1 MGITTVATSEG
12 VDIGCPEDGKYA
24 FYNSPYTAHRLSTGI
39 DIYPVAEFGETTPSP
54 VTGEINLVRRVRCP
68 RGRGFKDPG
77 YDVVTGL
84 KSSENPLMAIKLLHI
99 DPVVGPGDTV
109 EPGQEL
115 GRLLR
120 SGYFGTGTSP
130 HIHVEVRDMFD
141 PLRVRGGHPIKR
153 VHDIGYSTPPERLV
167 GIVTRSIP
175 EFSIVKLDG
184 VAACG
189 LPADVGGTSGI
200 LDGGIPYY
208 GWLGAHFCEGPP
220 DGKAI
225 KLAGFPIAD
234 IVALTA
240 NTCLADCRDFKVKVD
255 GTDILGL
262 SLRLSPRNEPE
273 VKLIPYR
280 LGSLRLGQGDEVAI
294 TIEGAG

>member
-1 MGITTVATSEG
+1 MDIKTVATSEG
-12 VDIGCPEDGKYA
+12 VNIGCPEDGKYA
-24 FYNSPYTAHRLSTGI
+24 FFNSPYMAHRLSTGI
-39 DIYPVAEFGETTPSP
+39 DIYPPAEFGETTPSP
-54 VTGEINLVRRVRCP
+54 VTGEINLVRRIRCP

-77 YDVVTGL
+77 YDMVTVL

-99 DPVVGPGDTV
+99 DPVVGPGDMV
-109 EPGQEL
+109 KQGQEL

-130 HIHVEVRDMFD
+130 HIHVEVRDMYD
-141 PLRVRGGHPIKR
+141 PLRVRGGHVIKR
-153 VHDIGYSTPPERLV
+153 THDIGHNTQPEKLV

-175 EFSIVKLDG
+175 EFSIIKLDG
-184 VAACG
+184 VVACG
-189 LPADVGGTSGI
+189 LPADVGGTTGI

-208 GWLGAHFCEGPP
+208 GWMGAHFCEGPP
-220 DGKAI
+220 DGEEI
-225 KLAGFPIAD
+225 KLAGLPIAD
-234 IVALTA
+234 IVSFTP
-240 NTCLADCRDFKVKVD
+240 NTCLADCRNFKVKVD

-273 VKLIPYR
+273 VKMIPNR
-280 LGSLRLGQGDEVAI
+280 LDSLRLDQGDEVVI